1 MSIASTSPVDT
12 SWREEMMPRPARVTD
27 IKPEASGIA
36 TFQLALESINGNGH
50 HFEPGQYN
58 MLYLPGFGEVP
69 ISISSDP
76 ASPEQLGHTIRFAGM
91 VTQAMSRL
99 KVGDRVGIRG
109 PYGSAWP
116 VRRARGGDVVIATGG
131 IGMAPL
137 RPVIYHIIRW
147 RKEYERV
154 ILLYGARTPEDLLY
168 KDEVREWEKHNI
180 EVQITVDRA
189 DATWRGQIGVVP
201 MLFYRVRLNPK
212 HTVVLTCGPEIMMRF
227 AIFEALA
234 RKVPKENVYLSMERN
249 MKCGIGFCGHCQLGP
264 HFICQD
270 GAVFPFVKVEKFFGK
285 EDF

>member
-1 MSIASTSPVDT
+1 MSTAIATKVDT
-12 SWREEMMPRPARVTD
+12 PWRDAMIPNPARVTA
-27 IKPEASGIA
+27 IKAEASGIA
-36 TFQLALESINGNGH
+36 TYQIVMELTNGH
-50 HFEPGQYN
+50 AFHFEPGQFN

-76 ASPEQLGHTIRFAGM
+76 AVPEKLDHTIRFAGM

-99 KVGDRVGIRG
+99 QVGDGLGLRG

-116 VRRARGGDVVIATGG
+116 VNRARGGDVVIATGG

-137 RPVIYHIIRW
+137 RPVIYSIIRW

-154 ILLYGARTPEDLLY
+154 MLLYGARTPEDLIY
-168 KDEVREWEKHNI
+168 KDEIQEWEKHNI

-189 DATWRGQIGVVP
+189 DASWRGQVGVMP
-201 MLFYRVRLNPK
+201 MLFYRVRLNPQK
-212 HTVVLTCGPEIMMRF
+212 TIVLTCGPEIMMRF

-234 RKVPKENVYLSMERN
+234 RRVPKENIYLSMERN

-264 HFICQD
+264 HFICRD
-270 GAVFPFVKVEKFFGK
+270 GAVFPYVKVEKFFGK